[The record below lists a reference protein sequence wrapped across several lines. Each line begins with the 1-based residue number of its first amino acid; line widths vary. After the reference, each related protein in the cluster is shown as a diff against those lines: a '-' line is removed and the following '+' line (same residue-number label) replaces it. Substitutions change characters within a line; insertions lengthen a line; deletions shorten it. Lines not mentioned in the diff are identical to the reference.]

1 MKCSSAIFKE
11 NIRLVLAVLKHNV
24 VLAVVLRGWY
34 NLGSSK
40 PLLEMFYF
48 WSAYDKRKRRRNRKK
63 KKNPSKLMSPRRNQF
78 FFFQLQENQWFLAGY
93 EAMRSFASM

>member
-11 NIRLVLAVLKHNV
+11 NIRLVLAVLKHNI
-24 VLAVVLRGWY
+24 VLTVVLRGWY

-63 KKNPSKLMSPRRNQF
+63 KNQVSLCLQGEIN